1 MTQELNDHAS
11 RLRAMIGP
19 AGQQTWDLSPNDVK
33 AITLAVR
40 VLSVIE
46 HCDKTGETIE
56 SYNLDLVVDS
66 AMLQIGFDR
75 EFYGKTLLE
84 CFDKAGGWLP

>member
-19 AGQQTWDLSPNDVK
+19 VGQQTWDLSPNDVK

-46 HCDKTGETIE
+46 HCDKNGHQIE
-56 SYNLDLVVDS
+56 SYDLGNCDEPTV
-66 AMLQIGFDR
+66 LQAGDR
-75 EFYGKTLLE
+75 TFYGKTLLE
-84 CFDKAGGWLP
+84 CFDKAGGWLS